1 MKIGG
6 GDPFNLASCDHPP
19 YIGNSLVTATRKSS
33 SQLLAVQVS
42 IFKCT
47 SRSGASRRNGSTD
60 VWKVSAFWMLLSSK
74 ES

>member
-47 SRSGASRRNGSTD
+47 RRRNGSTD
-60 VWKVSAFWMLLSSK
+60 VWKVSDFWMLLSSK